1 MGDGPFMN
9 MYMFVYLCVNVGLSV
24 FLCGCINIMR
34 SYLVQKPL
42 TSVRFGEVIGYMHTK
57 IYQK

>member
-24 FLCGCINIMR
+24 FLCGYINIMR

-57 IYQK
+57 IYQI

>member
-1 MGDGPFMN
+1 MGDRPFMN
-9 MYMFVYLCVNVGLSV
+9 MYMYLYLCVNVGLSV
-24 FLCGCINIMR
+24 FLCGYIMR

-42 TSVRFGEVIGYMHTK
+42 TSVRSGEVIGYMHTK